1 MINIGRLGINLGWNN
16 LYCFGLGL
24 EYHTM
29 VSNYEDLDSLDIV
42 EYVDAR
48 VLRLDF
54 LFFFINFTA
63 WAKQE
68 WDEN

>member
-1 MINIGRLGINLGWNN
+1 MGRLSLYTGFNNIYCWGIGI
-16 LYCFGLGL
+16 
-24 EYHTM
+24 EYHTATS
-29 VSNYEDLDSLDIV
+29 VYEDLDSLDIV

-54 LFFFINFTA
+54 LFFYINFTF

-68 WDEN
+68 WEE

>member
-1 MINIGRLGINLGWNN
+1 MINIGRLGINIGWNSIH
-16 LYCFGLGL
+16 CFGLGL
-24 EYHTM
+24 EFHTM

-54 LFFFINFTA
+54 LVFFINFTV

>member
-1 MINIGRLGINLGWNN
+1 MINIGRLGINIGWND
-16 LYCFGLGL
+16 LQCFGLGL
-24 EYHTM
+24 EFHTM
-29 VSNYEDLDSLDIV
+29 YSAYEDLDSLDIV
-42 EYVDAR
+42 TYVDAR

-54 LFFFINFTA
+54 LFFFINFTL